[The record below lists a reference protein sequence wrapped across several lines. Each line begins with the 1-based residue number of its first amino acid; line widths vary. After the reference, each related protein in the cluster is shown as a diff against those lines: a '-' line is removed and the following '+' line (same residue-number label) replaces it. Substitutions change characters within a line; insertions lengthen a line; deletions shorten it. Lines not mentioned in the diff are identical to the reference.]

1 MLLSVVKVMSM
12 TVIITHQGNLNCVVY
27 NKPFVSANG
36 NIISLYNYIYS
47 FHLASPVVPNTAVI
61 VVADAPINE
70 HVEYA
75 LIM

>member
-1 MLLSVVKVMSM
+1 VLLSVLKVTTMRVF
-12 TVIITHQGNLNCVVY
+12 TTHRGNLNCVVY

-47 FHLASPVVPNTAVI
+47 FHLASLVVPNTAVI
-61 VVADAPINE
+61 VVADALINE
-70 HVEYA
+70 HVGYA

>member
-1 MLLSVVKVMSM
+1 MLLSVVKLMTM

-47 FHLASPVVPNTAVI
+47 FHLASLVVPNTAVI
-61 VVADAPINE
+61 VVADVPINE
-70 HVEYA
+70 PVGYA